1 MALWQVS
8 GFDLRSVG
16 LTSSVKVLSGASRS
30 VNGEFIPSIVAQVV
44 GFSEKYAP
52 ALSKLGLQ

>member
-1 MALWQVS
+1 MALSQVS
-8 GFDLRSVG
+8 GFDLRCVG
-16 LTSSVKVLSGASRS
+16 LTSSVKVLSGASRF
-30 VNGEFIPSIVAQVV
+30 VNGELIPSIVEVV

>member
-1 MALWQVS
+1 M
-8 GFDLRSVG
+8 G

-30 VNGEFIPSIVAQVV
+30 VNGELIPSIVEVV